1 MKEDNLRWPLRV
13 TQERRDGVLILAL
26 AGRVGFESADAFAA
40 TVAEAMAKGHRN
52 LVVDLASVDY
62 VSSAGLK
69 ALETAAAQ
77 CAEMRGTLVLCAV
90 TEPVRVALDLAGARS
105 RLPIA
110 LTRDGA
116 VALAAQ
122 APD

>member
-1 MKEDNLRWPLRV
+1 VKEDNLRWPLRV

-69 ALETAAAQ
+69 ALETAAAR
-77 CAEMRGTLVLCAV
+77 CVEIHGTFVLCAL
-90 TEPVRVALDLAGARS
+90 TEPVRVALDLAGLLS
-105 RLPIA
+105 QLLIA
-110 LTRDGA
+110 LTRDNA
-116 VALAAQ
+116 VALAGQ
-122 APD
+122 TPD